1 MITMNFEDWKNLYIA
16 KKNQFGADAYK
27 QIPVL
32 LQEAEVI
39 HRKDW
44 EECPTKDKDYGQS
57 WRAFKGKN
65 LQKLIQY
72 ILTDAIEGLGLKIV
86 NGDTLENTIN
96 LSQELS
102 QVKRNVLVNFGAS
115 GCHLPDADIVIY
127 QPDTCKVLAIISS
140 KSSLR
145 ERIAQTGYWKRKLLD
160 DAVTKH
166 IKVYLV
172 SPDRDNTLEEGS
184 RSYRKSRAIVEAEL
198 DGAYLL
204 TEAEMPDSEK
214 IKLFEYFIEDFQATL
229 ADTE

>member
-1 MITMNFEDWKNLYIA
+1 MVTMNFEDLKNLYIA
-16 KKNQFGADAYK
+16 KKNQLGANAYR

-39 HRKDW
+39 HRRDW
-44 EECPTKDKDYGQS
+44 RRNPTPRRDHGQS

-72 ILTDAIEGLGLKIV
+72 ILTDAIEGLGLKVV

-96 LSQELS
+96 LSHELS
-102 QVKRNVLVNFGAS
+102 QVKRNVLVNYGKF

-145 ERIAQTGYWKRKLLD
+145 ERIAQTGYWKRKLLAD
-160 DAVTKH
+160 EATKH

-172 SPDRDNTLEEGS
+172 SPDGDKTLKEGG
-184 RSYRKSRAIVEAEL
+184 RRTPKARAIVEIEL
-198 DGAYLL
+198 DGTYLL
-204 TEAEMPDSEK
+204 TEEEMPDSEK
-214 IKLFEYFIEDFQATL
+214 IKLFEHFIEDL
-229 ADTE
+229 RKELNDSE

>member
-1 MITMNFEDWKNLYIA
+1 MGKV
-16 KKNQFGADAYK
+16 GA
-27 QIPVL
+27 
-32 LQEAEVI
+32 
-39 HRKDW
+39 
-44 EECPTKDKDYGQS
+44 
-57 WRAFKGKN
+57 AFKGKN

-160 DAVTKH
+160 DEVTKH

-204 TEAEMPDSEK
+204 TEAEVPDSEK
-214 IKLFEYFIEDFQATL
+214 YQTI
-229 ADTE
+229 